1 METIFFFFF
10 HNAVCSE
17 WKEKEEKTT
26 GNTKGKDSVIVSDIM
41 ATGEHETEQNQLV
54 FVVEEKKKNECGG
67 TQWQVIINKGAAV
80 DTR

>member
-10 HNAVCSE
+10 STIQFVLNG
-17 WKEKEEKTT
+17 KKKEEKTT

-54 FVVEEKKKNECGG
+54 FVVEEKKKKMNVEEHNG
-67 TQWQVIINKGAAV
+67 
-80 DTR
+80 RLL